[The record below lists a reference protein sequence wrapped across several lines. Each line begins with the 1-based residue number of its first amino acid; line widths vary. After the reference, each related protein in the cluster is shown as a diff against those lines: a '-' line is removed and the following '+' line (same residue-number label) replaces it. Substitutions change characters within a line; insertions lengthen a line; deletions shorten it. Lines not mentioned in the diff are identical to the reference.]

1 MKNAALFIGLLVIG
15 LGSAWAAERVGG
27 PSEKPAGSGVIVHS
41 DGYVLT
47 AYHVVANA
55 RRIVVVTSG
64 EFRVPG
70 VMVSADPEH
79 DLALLK
85 VETVG
90 LSEASLGY
98 AGSVQL
104 DQEVVAVGFPFGL
117 REVSVTRGRIVAVRT
132 KGVQRVFQVDAAVNP
147 GNSGGPLF
155 NARGEVVGVLTT
167 KFSHPSGIVPEGMAF
182 AVPISYATPLL
193 ANIESFDFTAMGK
206 GRKGPK
212 GPNGPNGQSLA
223 QALVRTTVRIETVRV
238 VEGAPPQ
245 AATTPES
252 GGKQQEGIG
261 ARNERISQA
270 ATLPESSG
278 KGEAGLAPSP
288 RGPVAR
294 SRESS
299 MPLPDDAAVQK
310 VNEQLRLV
318 QRDELERLAQRG
330 IRPPEQMVL
339 IPAGEFWMGAEDGLP
354 DARPLHRV
362 YISAFWLD
370 TYAVT
375 NRQYRQCAEGGG
387 CPLPKDRSVYDDP
400 TRAEHP
406 VTNVTWTQARGYCR
420 WLGKRLPT
428 EAEWEKAT
436 RGTDGRLYPWGNSD
450 EVFKARA
457 RTVEQKNMKNG
468 TDPVGSADF
477 AVSPYGVADLVGNV
491 SEWVNDWYAED
502 YYRSAPVRDPQGPV
516 RGSFRVLRGGES
528 SDRPLELRASY
539 RGWDDVT
546 YWGPS
551 LGFRC
556 AEDLP

>member
-1 MKNAALFIGLLVIG
+1 MKSMALSIVLLVIG
-15 LGSAWAAERVGG
+15 QGSAWAEERVGAL
-27 PSEKPAGSGVIVHS
+27 SEKPAGSGVIVHS

-47 AYHVVANA
+47 AHHVVANA
-55 RRIVVVTSG
+55 RRIVVVMAG

-70 VMVSADPEH
+70 VVVSADPER

-85 VETVG
+85 VEIAG
-90 LSEASLGY
+90 LSEAPLGY

-104 DQEVVAVGFPFGL
+104 DQEIVAVGFPFGL

-155 NARGEVVGVLTT
+155 NVQGEVVGVLTT

-193 ANIESFDFTAMGK
+193 ANIESFDFSAIGK
-206 GRKGPK
+206 GRKKLK
-212 GPNGPNGQSLA
+212 GANGQGLA
-223 QALVRTTVRIETVRV
+223 QALVRTTVRIETARV
-238 VEGAPPQ
+238 ADSAPAQ
-245 AATTPES
+245 AAP
-252 GGKQQEGIG
+252 
-261 ARNERISQA
+261 
-270 ATLPESSG
+270 LPPESSR
-278 KGEAGLAPSP
+278 KGDAALVPSP

-294 SRESS
+294 IREPFSA
-299 MPLPDDAAVQK
+299 PLSDDAAVQK

-318 QRDELERLAQRG
+318 QRDELEQLAQRG
-330 IRPPEQMVL
+330 IRPPEQMALV
-339 IPAGEFWMGAEDGLP
+339 PAGEFLMGAEDGLA

-362 YISAFWLD
+362 YVSSFWFD
-370 TYAVT
+370 KYPVT
-375 NRQYRQCAEGGG
+375 NRQYQQCTESGV
-387 CPLPKDRSVYDDP
+387 CSFPRDRSTYDDP
-400 TRAEHP
+400 TRAEQP
-406 VTNVTWTQARGYCR
+406 VTNVTWNQARGYCR

-428 EAEWEKAT
+428 EAEWEKAA
-436 RGTDGRLYPWGNSD
+436 RGTDGRLFPWGNKV
-450 EVFKARA
+450 ELFKVRA
-457 RTVEQKNMKNG
+457 KPSEQKIMKDG
-468 TDPVGSADF
+468 SDPVGSADV
-477 AVSPYGVADLVGNV
+477 AVSPYGVVDLVGNV

-502 YYRSAPVRDPQGPV
+502 YYRSAPARDPQGPV
-516 RGSFRVLRGGES
+516 RGSFRVLRGGEL

-556 AEDLP
+556 AEDMP